1 MRSRHDTVNR
11 SVIANTRARGSA
23 STPRGKTPGRRVVQT
38 SRRVWTYSPQTR
50 GEPTVEH
57 PREPA
62 TRTRTTAWPHTQ
74 SARTPSVH
82 RPGALPAPLAPTHGS
97 PPTAANTTVCSVR
110 HSSTAGHHAHGART
124 PPHPLGPKGAMCGRA
139 PLQLRGQDKAVQ
151 CNLTITTSMSIGTS
165 TPRRVPL
172 APPPPGHERR
182 YTQREQMFDIETSTS
197 ATLTTG
203 EWVQS
208 SVRLLA
214 CHGQP
219 RHLVA
224 MPRNL
229 VASVTAHTP
238 PSAAARGSRRRHRTP
253 LQVWR
258 R

>member
-1 MRSRHDTVNR
+1 LSKHRVACGLIHHKPEGNPQSSTLENR
-11 SVIANTRARGSA
+11 QPGPEPRQAAHVKCARPIRTSSTCFA
-23 STPRGKTPGRRVVQT
+23 STTP
-38 SRRVWTYSPQTR
+38 
-50 GEPTVEH
+50 
-57 PREPA
+57 
-62 TRTRTTAWPHTQ
+62 
-74 SARTPSVH
+74 
-82 RPGALPAPLAPTHGS
+82 APTHGS

-124 PPHPLGPKGAMCGRA
+124 PPHPLGPKGTMCGRA

-182 YTQREQMFDIETSTS
+182 HTQREQMFDIETSTS